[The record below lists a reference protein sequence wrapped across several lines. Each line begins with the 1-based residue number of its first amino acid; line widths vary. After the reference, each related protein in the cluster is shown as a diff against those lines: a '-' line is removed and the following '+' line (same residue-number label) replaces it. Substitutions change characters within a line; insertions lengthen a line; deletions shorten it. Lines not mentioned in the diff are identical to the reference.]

1 MDLNSDM
8 IPINRF
14 MNETG
19 FKKPVRDLNRF
30 MNETGLPV
38 LLIYDTKKKVD
49 SETLRAQGLK

>member
-1 MDLNSDM
+1 
-8 IPINRF
+8 

-19 FKKPVRDLNRF
+19 FKKPVHDLNRL

-38 LLIYDTKKKVD
+38 LLIYDTKKKVN